1 MTLRQLAESMDVAEL
16 RKWMA
21 FHRYFD
27 PLGQEYFQTCLLASA
42 VVAPYSKGS
51 PPDPRK
57 LMPVMQPPMTAN
69 EIEAELAKLKRPGH
83 GET

>member
-27 PLGQEYFQTCLLASA
+27 PLGQEYFQTCLIASA
-42 VVAPYSKGS
+42 VVAPYTKGS

-57 LMPVMQPPMTAN
+57 LMPVMQAPMTAE
-69 EIEAELAKLKRPGH
+69 EIGSELAKLKRPSDGK
-83 GET
+83 T